1 MMPEK
6 LTKQRLRRISI
17 LSIGLNFLLFVGK
30 LIFAILMNSVAL
42 ISDAFNHFSD
52 AFSGFIFWLGQT
64 LSARKPDA
72 NHPLGHGRGEYLTS
86 LTIAVLMF
94 VVAGQFLIE
103 SIRRFFNP
111 TEVILTP
118 WALVILVVGMVM
130 KISLYLY
137 LRYLYKKTRLMST
150 QALAIDNLFD
160 VFISGLVLLSLILQP
175 YFMFS
180 MDAVFGV
187 MIASLMLYQGGRL
200 LLTSVRRV
208 LGESLDPFQKQAIL
222 EFLNRYPEVLG
233 THQFIFHDYG
243 PHYQMVSFHL
253 EVSETQSFLAM
264 HDLVDEIEEAMQQEF
279 GYQVMIHLDPMVT
292 NPDALKQILTPIKAA
307 IANIGLT
314 NIVLALKPIKEKLH
328 PEIVLVVTEV
338 AKQEA
343 LQSILQS
350 NFPQYRFVYEV
361 APTSPRR
368 QTW

>member
-17 LSIGLNFLLFVGK
+17 LSISLNFLLFVGK
-30 LIFAILMNSVAL
+30 LIFAILMNSVAF

-52 AFSGFIFWLGQT
+52 AFSGFVFWLGQT

-86 LTIAVLMF
+86 LTIAVLML

-130 KISLYLY
+130 KITLYVY
-137 LRYLYKKTRLMST
+137 LRYLYQRTKLMST
-150 QALAIDNLFD
+150 HALAVDNLFD

-175 YFMFS
+175 FFMFS
-180 MDAVFGV
+180 MDAVFGM
-187 MIASLMLYQGGRL
+187 MIALLMLYQGGRL

-208 LGESLDPFQKQAIL
+208 LGESLDPLQKQAIL
-222 EFLNRYPEVLG
+222 EFLHRYPEVLG

-243 PHYQMVSFHL
+243 PTYQMVSFHL
-253 EVSETQSFLAM
+253 EVSETQTFLAM

-279 GYQVMIHLDPMVT
+279 GFQVMIHLDPMVT
-292 NPDALKQILTPIKAA
+292 DPGELKQILTPIKAA

-314 NIVLALKPIKEKLH
+314 NVVLALKPIKEKLH
-328 PEIVLVVTEV
+328 PEIVMVITEV

-343 LQSILQS
+343 LRATLQKS
-350 NFPQYRFVYEV
+350 FPQYRFVYEV
-361 APTSPRR
+361 APQTPR
-368 QTW
+368 Q

>member
-52 AFSGFIFWLGQT
+52 ALSGFIFWLGQT

-94 VVAGQFLIE
+94 VVAGQFLVE

-118 WALVILVVGMVM
+118 WALVILVVGMVI
-130 KISLYLY
+130 KISLYVY
-137 LRYLYKKTRLMST
+137 LRYLYKKTKLMST
-150 QALAIDNLFD
+150 HALAIDNLFD

-180 MDAVFGV
+180 MDAVFGG

-208 LGESLDPFQKQAIL
+208 LGESLDPLQKQAIL
-222 EFLNRYPEVLG
+222 EFLNRYPEVQG

-253 EVSETQSFLAM
+253 EVSETQTFLAM

-292 NPDALKQILTPIKAA
+292 DPEALKQILTPIKAA
-307 IANIGLT
+307 IANNGLT
-314 NIVLALKPIKEKLH
+314 NIVVALKPIKEKLH
-328 PEIVLVVTEV
+328 PEIVLVITEV
-338 AKQEA
+338 TKQEA
-343 LQSILQS
+343 LQSMLQS

-361 APTSPRR
+361 APPSTRR
-368 QTW
+368 